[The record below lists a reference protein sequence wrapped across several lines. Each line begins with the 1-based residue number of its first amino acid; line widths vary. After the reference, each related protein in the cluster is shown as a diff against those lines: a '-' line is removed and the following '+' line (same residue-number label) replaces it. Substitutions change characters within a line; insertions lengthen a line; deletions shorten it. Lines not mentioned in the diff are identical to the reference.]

1 VLYRYSPDRRAEHPK
16 AHLGGFRGVLQAD
29 GPWPEE
35 LAVRRIQQAG
45 GIMLLF
51 ITSRLTGFGSAIL
64 RMWTAG
70 RWFARA
76 SVSFLMVSII

>member
-1 VLYRYSPDRRAEHPK
+1 MHQRRCRPTA
-16 AHLGGFRGVLQAD
+16 LGRKNWLFAGIR
-29 GPWPEE
+29 
-35 LAVRRIQQAG
+35 QAG